1 MLSVDGQRMVSCSS
15 YNVADGQGMVSCS
28 SYSVADGFSRS
39 GGTHVVYVAV
49 FSTGWALFQVIYDTV
64 SDHLESLSTSVPEIL
79 TACRLNGQCCGL
91 YG

>member
-49 FSTGWALFQVIYDTV
+49 FSTGWAILQVIYADI
-64 SDHLESLSTSVPEIL
+64 SEPMRIFCSTWTMDVWSTWCIFVGPEIEI
-79 TACRLNGQCCGL
+79 
-91 YG
+91 